1 MAVEQYSQNPVGQT
15 PSGFRHSGGEMASVQ
30 IVQHWDDGTATIV
43 TATGKTSF
51 PQALAELRATAV
63 AAFIETLD
71 ALNARAE

>member
-1 MAVEQYSQNPVGQT
+1 
-15 PSGFRHSGGEMASVQ
+15 MASVQ
-30 IVQHWDDGTATIV
+30 IVQHWDDGTVTII

-63 AAFIETLD
+63 AAFTETLD